1 MTLIEFN
8 AQIHRCLKEQRQGL
22 RLNDIKGG
30 LNINLEKIKF
40 KFSKQKNTKS
50 KSKNRQKTFKS
61 I

>member
-30 LNINLEKIKF
+30 LNINLKNIKF
-40 KFSKQKNTKS
+40 AFFKLNKYKV
-50 KSKNRQKTFKS
+50 KSKNR
-61 I
+61 